1 MNFIYKNKKI
11 ILIIGVGILI
21 LLLLISL
28 TVILTKK
35 PATDSGSVQTGK
47 TAGDQNNT
55 EIQTGNNPLID
66 SQSLKKVE
74 DSYQKKFKKQ
84 GVPAPTKPKYK
95 FQYELDPALKD
106 KQVMNFNQSVYA
118 VTNCNLTTAPTTVS
132 VYELKNEWTDK
143 EAQEVAKVFDIDS
156 PPYSMPADGGTI
168 QYFFSN
174 KVTNGFLELY
184 KSSGAYTY
192 HKVLDP
198 LNQEITLLDALQKSS
213 EALKK
218 YQLSENLTSL
228 PAETEPNYFVF
239 SHLKFWGDFT
249 MVDEDSIRSLGNNT
263 VCQPSKAKNMNYI
276 KMYIAKDGQIA
287 RLINQTRMATKKLS
301 LSRQSLEMS
310 LKEYG
315 ENPPLDPI
323 VLPKDK
329 VTTGK
334 VTIDEAVIVYYD
346 YGVVYSQKLYVPMYL
361 TSGTAIAEDGTNVRV
376 FTLFP
381 TVSMNDLEEKG
392 KTPEEIKAEELGMG
406 GLKTQKQKVLDYA
419 TPTLPAPPYT
429 GGCPGDTV
437 DYTVSCT
444 NTSGQSVCSAFLG
457 IKPADDPNGICDSG
471 CKSYTKEYTAADLAG
486 GDPCLKML
494 KDNNIPT
501 TQYQNYQQNNNL
513 PTDKVSCILQG
524 CPC

>member
-1 MNFIYKNKKI
+1 MNFVNKNKKI

-21 LLLLISL
+21 LLLLIGL
-28 TVILTKK
+28 TIILTKK
-35 PATDSGSVQTGK
+35 PSTGSDQTEK
-47 TAGDQNNT
+47 TTGDQNNT

-74 DSYQKKFKKQ
+74 DSYQKKFEKQ
-84 GVPAPTKPKYK
+84 GMPAPTKPKYK

-143 EAQEVAKVFDIDS
+143 EAQDVAKVFNIDS
-156 PPYSMPADGGTI
+156 PPYSMPADGGTV

-174 KVTNGFLELY
+174 QITNGFLELY

-213 EALKK
+213 DALKK

-239 SHLKFWGDFT
+239 SHLKSWGDFT

-276 KMYIAKDGQIA
+276 KIYIAKDGQIA
-287 RLINQTRMATKKLS
+287 RLINQTRMAMKKSS

-329 VTTGK
+329 VTTGI

-361 TSGTAIAEDGTNVRV
+361 TSGTATAEDGTSVRV

-381 TVSMNDLEEKG
+381 TVSMKDLEEKG
-392 KTPEEIKAEELGMG
+392 KTPEEIKAEELSLG
-406 GLKTQKQKVLDYA
+406 GLKTQKQAVVNYT
-419 TPTLPAPPYT
+419 TPTPPAPPYV
-429 GGCPGDTV
+429 GGCPGNTV

-444 NTSGQSVCSAFLG
+444 NTSGQSICSAFLG
-457 IKPADDPNGICDSG
+457 IPPSGIGIDICNSG
-471 CKSYTKEYTAADLAG
+471 CKSYTKEYTAADLSPDK
-486 GDPCLKML
+486 DPCLKML
-494 KDNNIPT
+494 EDNNMPT

-513 PTDKVSCILQG
+513 PIDKVSCILQG